1 MFYLLLQTIT
11 VLVNFDKGI
20 CEGGQD
26 VPMMLLQL
34 NAVDRFNQTENSG
47 YIEQLI
53 ILVKEEIQVPGT
65 K

>member
-1 MFYLLLQTIT
+1 
-11 VLVNFDKGI
+11 
-20 CEGGQD
+20 
-26 VPMMLLQL
+26 MMMLQL

-53 ILVKEEIQVPGT
+53 ILVKEEIQVPGI

>member
-1 MFYLLLQTIT
+1 MFYRLLQTIT
-11 VLVNFDKGI
+11 VLINFDKRI
-20 CEGGQD
+20 YEGGQD

-34 NAVDRFNQTENSG
+34 NAIDRFNKTENSG

-53 ILVKEEIQVPGT
+53 ILVKEEIQVPEI

>member
-1 MFYLLLQTIT
+1 
-11 VLVNFDKGI
+11 
-20 CEGGQD
+20 
-26 VPMMLLQL
+26 MMLLQL

-53 ILVKEEIQVPGT
+53 ILVKEEIQVPGI